1 MDISIPTLIG
11 QAGTFL
17 VLVLV
22 TMKYVWPPLTQAM
35 EQRRQKIA
43 EGLAQSDEA
52 EKALEKA
59 EAEAEQIIREAR
71 AKSGEIIDQAGK
83 RSNEIVEQAK
93 QDAIAERDRQVAA
106 AEADIKLATN
116 QARSAAR
123 KNGRTYDQ
131 RCRAGHRTG
140 TRCRTSPQA
149 ARQAGCGALD
159 DHARRNHTGTTLCT
173 GGVQPGRSGR
183 HRRIVERV
191 ACQGLRSRANR
202 IDEACHRPSERRRKA
217 PAGTIRRGARRVR
230 QWC

>member
-43 EGLAQSDEA
+43 EGLAQSDAA

-116 QARSAAR
+116 QAREALREKMAELMIS
-123 KNGRTYDQ
+123 
-131 RCRAGHRTG
+131 
-140 TRCRTSPQA
+140 
-149 ARQAGCGALD
+149 GAERVIEQELD
-159 DHARRNHTGTTLCT
+159 AE
-173 GGVQPGRSGR
+173 R
-183 HRRIVERV
+183 HRKLLDKLAAE
-191 ACQGLRSRANR
+191 L
-202 IDEACHRPSERRRKA
+202 
-217 PAGTIRRGARRVR
+217 
-230 QWC
+230 